1 MFHYS
6 YAFVYFIVILT
17 NTFFAYQYLQWK
29 LLGLLAYITACLV
42 LLLFWR
48 HTIYRCVLCPLKCIS
63 DWAVGSKRNKNKG
76 TKQNISANG
85 GENMRSIS
93 DEKIKTEADDEFRKS
108 LGHLA
113 QDIIR
118 EANTLPGEPA
128 GEKENLD
135 IIKHL
140 LKRIA
145 LHQLVLDKQNRR
157 TILILIILSIIMA
170 VGSFFTIL
178 QYCRD

>member
-1 MFHYS
+1 
-6 YAFVYFIVILT
+6 
-17 NTFFAYQYLQWK
+17 
-29 LLGLLAYITACLV
+29 
-42 LLLFWR
+42 
-48 HTIYRCVLCPLKCIS
+48 
-63 DWAVGSKRNKNKG
+63 
-76 TKQNISANG
+76 
-85 GENMRSIS
+85 MRSIS
-93 DEKIKTEADDEFRKS
+93 DEKLKTEAHDEFRKS
-108 LGHLA
+108 LDILA

-118 EANTLPGEPA
+118 EANTLPGEAA

-170 VGSFFTIL
+170 LGALFSIL
-178 QYCRD
+178 QYFKD

>member
-1 MFHYS
+1 
-6 YAFVYFIVILT
+6 
-17 NTFFAYQYLQWK
+17 
-29 LLGLLAYITACLV
+29 
-42 LLLFWR
+42 
-48 HTIYRCVLCPLKCIS
+48 
-63 DWAVGSKRNKNKG
+63 
-76 TKQNISANG
+76 
-85 GENMRSIS
+85 MRSIS
-93 DEKIKTEADDEFRKS
+93 DEKIKTEAHDEFRKS
-108 LGHLA
+108 LDHLA

-118 EANTLPGEPA
+118 EANTLPGGPA
-128 GEKENLD
+128 SEKENLD

-178 QYCRD
+178 QYCRN